1 MSVSVDD
8 DESRSEVTPRHVV
21 VITLDTTRADHF
33 GFLGN
38 QQVET
43 PHFDA
48 LAAESIV
55 LSDFMTVA
63 PTTLASHTSLFTGKH
78 PHHHGTP
85 RNGFMVNRANAM
97 LAEVLQRQGFHTAGF
112 VGSFALDSRFDFA
125 QGFDHYDEDLYIH
138 VGDGGADQDQRS
150 STMVTD
156 AVIKYLDQIDT
167 PERLF
172 LFAHYFDPHQP
183 YTAPGRFTEQYDS
196 ESDTSLWSVADVRG
210 TWFTNWFRQGAKQ
223 HHAQRHALRYAA
235 EVSYLD
241 SEVGR
246 LLETLRD
253 RGILD
258 EAILVIASDHGE
270 TFLEHDEEF
279 DHGHEV
285 YQTTVRAVG
294 MIRQP
299 NGGTGGTA
307 IGTPASTIDLFPT
320 ILEAVQVSPPASIDG
335 VALDLRGTLSG
346 TGETD
351 SDRVL
356 FGQATK
362 PWEEVETDPRW
373 YNIRKARYVR
383 QGRFKFIQT
392 PYAGTEEL
400 YDLAADP
407 CEQVNLLV
415 DGPET
420 ASSSEAAQ
428 SLRRQLEAWAA
439 SAAPLSSGFESSQQD
454 ETIQRLRGLGYLR

>member
-1 MSVSVDD
+1 MGYGTLTRLVPISLLVIFASVGCAGPSADMIQTCAIGPSSAPAAPASVGATSVSVDN
-8 DESRSEVTPRHVV
+8 EEPASEVAPRHVI

-43 PHFDA
+43 PYFDA
-48 LAAESIV
+48 LAKESVV
-55 LSDFMTVA
+55 LTDFMTVA

-85 RNGFMVNRANAM
+85 RNGFMVNRANVM
-97 LAEVLQRQGFHTAGF
+97 LAEVLHRQGFHTAGF

-125 QGFDHYDEDLYIH
+125 QGFDHYDEDLYVH

-156 AVIKYLDQIDT
+156 AVIRYLNQTDI
-167 PERLF
+167 PEHLF

-183 YTAPGRFTEQYDS
+183 YTAPGRFTERFDS
-196 ESDTSLWSVADVRG
+196 EDAATLWSVDDVRG

-258 EAILVIASDHGE
+258 DAILVIASDHGE

-294 MIRQP
+294 MILRP
-299 NGGTGGTA
+299 RSTA
-307 IGTPASTIDLFPT
+307 WRST
-320 ILEAVQVSPPASIDG
+320 
-335 VALDLRGTLSG
+335 
-346 TGETD
+346 
-351 SDRVL
+351 
-356 FGQATK
+356 
-362 PWEEVETDPRW
+362 
-373 YNIRKARYVR
+373 
-383 QGRFKFIQT
+383 
-392 PYAGTEEL
+392 
-400 YDLAADP
+400 
-407 CEQVNLLV
+407 
-415 DGPET
+415 
-420 ASSSEAAQ
+420 
-428 SLRRQLEAWAA
+428 
-439 SAAPLSSGFESSQQD
+439 
-454 ETIQRLRGLGYLR
+454 